1 MASRSSHRMT
11 DYFSRRR
18 WQAARDSPRRDAAPV
33 AQAYQWP
40 DVPWMLVAVVP
51 RSQAPLAVD
60 GEGGAHL
67 FSCTHRALIDSH
79 PAPFSRGD
87 VERIPKQIVRALPRQ
102 QHRDQP
108 RCQFLEADAVHLIED
123 VDRPVALPRELDSHR
138 LTLLRDPDSVDAP
151 EGTHVALACHGNS
164 ERFLLVRQHNR
175 FQDCSVCV
183 GDRHASILRL
193 PASANKSLQVQCFR
207 PVGTGPVLTMVM
219 EPATAVG
226 SIACAPTS
234 T

>member
-1 MASRSSHRMT
+1 
-11 DYFSRRR
+11 
-18 WQAARDSPRRDAAPV
+18 
-33 AQAYQWP
+33 
-40 DVPWMLVAVVP
+40 
-51 RSQAPLAVD
+51 
-60 GEGGAHL
+60 
-67 FSCTHRALIDSH
+67 
-79 PAPFSRGD
+79 
-87 VERIPKQIVRALPRQ
+87 
-102 QHRDQP
+102 
-108 RCQFLEADAVHLIED
+108 AVHLIED

-151 EGTHVALACHGNS
+151 EGAHVALACHGNS

-219 EPATAVG
+219 EPATAGTAEADFAPG
-226 SIACAPTS
+226 SALLLETPAAMIALEISSRNAHVQALQKRWDRLRAGLDLVLDQRGRTRPICPAAPAGCWCATARVRKPTS
-234 T
+234 SSRGCGLRKGPRATGSTLRRHDRPRDQQPQRMRHGAPKALG